1 MMNYAFH
8 YQRLVTRAKGR
19 SKKNG
24 VFERHHILPKC
35 MGGTDDKSNMA
46 LLTPEEHYVAHQ
58 LLVRMYPTVRGL
70 AFACIMM
77 TSNRWGYRGNN
88 KLYGWLRKK
97 NSQDVTEAQLG
108 RKASQ
113 ATKDKMS
120 ASQLGKS
127 KPKPDGFVP
136 WNKGLTKQTC
146 PRLKGNTKPN
156 SPDAYQKM
164 WATRRANITKVS
176 G

>member
-77 TSNRWGYRGNN
+77 TTNRWGHRG
-88 KLYGWLRKK
+88 
-97 NSQDVTEAQLG
+97 
-108 RKASQ
+108 
-113 ATKDKMS
+113 
-120 ASQLGKS
+120 